1 VGATIAALI
10 ISSDK
15 TQLTQFRGDKK
26 AWPVYLTIGNIEKD
40 MRRKPSAHA
49 TILIGYLPVAKLDN
63 YTEATRS
70 QEGYR
75 LFHFCMEK
83 LLAPLIKAGE
93 EGVNVT
99 CADGV
104 VRRVF
109 PILASYVAD
118 FPEQCL
124 VACCKESYCPK
135 CRVEP
140 KDRGEMVDSLLR
152 EQERSKTILSHKESG
167 RRVAAYDNE
176 GFRPVWKPFWANL
189 PHVDI
194 FTCFTPDILHQLHK
208 GVFKDHLV
216 SWCVELAGKHEID
229 ARFRSMPGYPGLR
242 HFKNGISHV
251 SQWTGREHKDMQ
263 RVFVG
268 LLIGAVQPAVL
279 RTARAAVDFIYYS
292 QLQIH
297 TSTTLNALQDALR
310 IFHENKAIFIREGV
324 REHFN
329 IPKLHQ
335 MLHYF
340 EAIKSRGAADGY
352 NTESPERLHID
363 FAKEAYRASNGRD
376 YEEQMVKWLGRQ
388 EAVAR
393 FRAYLDW
400 CDTEFESD
408 VDTGSDRDTD
418 TDSDVINK
426 PLADTFA
433 TTTTAGLPS
442 THHLPVQPGFPL
454 TDIVTLTTR
463 FFAVDFV
470 SALTKVIRR
479 AYPAPAQPLL
489 PNATDKFDVFKRL
502 SIRLRNLA
510 AVGRFKATQ
519 RIRATPLI
527 PGRKKDTPANFDTV
541 LIRSEGE
548 LGNQVTRGTCL
559 KGASYSYQLPAHTY

>member
-1 VGATIAALI
+1 MGATIAALI

-26 AWPVYLTIGNIEKD
+26 AWPIYLTIGNIEKNKC
-40 MRRKPSAHA
+40 RKPSAHA

-83 LLAPLIKAGE
+83 LLAPLVKAGE
-93 EGVNVT
+93 EGVNIT
-99 CADGV
+99 CADGII
-104 VRRVF
+104 RRVF
-109 PILASYVAD
+109 PILASYIAD

-124 VACCKESYCPK
+124 IACCKESYCPK
-135 CRVEP
+135 CQVEP
-140 KDRGEMVDSLLR
+140 KDGGEMVDSLLR
-152 EQERSKTILSHKESG
+152 EQERSKTILSLKESG
-167 RRVAAYDNE
+167 RCVAAYDNE

-216 SWCVELAGKHEID
+216 SWCVELTGKHEID
-229 ARFRSMPGYPGLR
+229 ARFCSMPGYPGLQ

-268 LLIGAVQPAVL
+268 LLVSAVQPAIL
-279 RTARAAVDFIYYS
+279 WTARAAIDFIYYS
-292 QLQIH
+292 QLHIH
-297 TSTTLNALQDALR
+297 TSTTLNALQDTLKV
-310 IFHENKAIFIREGV
+310 FHENKDIFIREGV

-340 EAIKSRGAADGY
+340 EAIKSHGAADGY

-376 YEEQMVKWLGRQ
+376 YEEQIVKWLGCQ
-388 EAVAR
+388 EAVVQ

-400 CDTEFESD
+400 SQRRDAESEGD
-408 VDTGSDRDTD
+408 LDSNSDAN
-418 TDSDVINK
+418 TDSDVINE
-426 PLADTFA
+426 PLAATST

-442 THHLPVQPGFPL
+442 THHLPIQPGFPL
-454 TDIVTLTTR
+454 TDIVTLTTH
-463 FFAVDFV
+463 FFAVNFV
-470 SALTKVIRR
+470 SALTKIIRH

-489 PNATDKFDVFKRL
+489 PNISDKFDVYKCL
-502 SIRLRNLA
+502 SICLPNLA
-510 AVGRFKATQ
+510 AVGRFKETQ
-519 RIRATPLI
+519 RVCATPLI

-541 LIRSEGE
+541 LIRSGNE

-559 KGASYSYQLPAHTY
+559 KGASHQLPTHTH